1 MRLERAGS
9 SGSSRYHSLDLWRG
23 VACLAVVVFHATVYA
38 VREPPFAL
46 AGGLGHL
53 LLTWASA
60 GSHGVTVFFVIS
72 GYCISATAEATYQKG
87 RGLPEYFRR
96 RVRRIFPPYL
106 AALTLTALFLM
117 LAGSLRLDW
126 IWTEQVQGM
135 SVTSVI
141 AHPSSLDRW
150 QWLGNLTLTETWRWH
165 VVSGSSVRWILGQAW
180 TLCYEEQFYLVAGLL
195 LFTARRSFRLFFVG
209 ALAVTALTLAV
220 SGLPSV
226 AGTFLDGAWLLF
238 ATGIFVY
245 YELNHARWLTRASR
259 AVRAV
264 MAALTCPIVIYLCY
278 VGGDSQVGVAF
289 ALLMLLLHPWD
300 RSMMASPLSRP
311 FQYCGVMCYSLYL
324 VHWPIAK
331 GISHAFHVAGVT
343 SIWGTL
349 LVVVPSVVLATFGVA
364 IPFHR
369 HIERRFLNRL
379 PGLERGGPPDDEPV
393 SREPATIS
401 NVMAT
406 AKPNGAVLNQL

>member
-1 MRLERAGS
+1 MS
-9 SGSSRYHSLDLWRG
+9 SPQFGLAPGQSRRYHSLDLWRG

-38 VREPPFAL
+38 VREPSFAF

-60 GSHGVTVFFVIS
+60 GSHGVTIFFVIS
-72 GYCISATAEATYQKG
+72 GYCISASAEDAYRTG
-87 RGLPEYFRR
+87 RGMPDYFRR

-106 AALTLTALFLM
+106 AAVTLTALLLM
-117 LAGSLRLDW
+117 LAGSLGLAW
-126 IWTEQVQGM
+126 IWTEQAPDLP
-135 SVTSVI
+135 VTNVI
-141 AHPSSLDRW
+141 AHPASLDRW
-150 QWLGNLTLTETWRWH
+150 QWLGNVTLTETWRWH
-165 VVSGSSVRWILGQAW
+165 LVSGNGVRWILGQAW

-209 ALAVTALTLAV
+209 ALAVSALTLAV
-220 SGLPSV
+220 RGLPSL

-245 YELNHARWLTRASR
+245 YELNHARWLTRAGR
-259 AVRAV
+259 VVKIAL
-264 MAALTCPIVIYLCY
+264 AALACPSIVYFCY
-278 VGGDSQVGVAF
+278 VGGDSQVAVAF
-289 ALLMLLLHPWD
+289 ALLILLLHPWD
-300 RSMMASPLSRP
+300 RTVMASPLSRP

-331 GISHAFHVAGVT
+331 GITHAFQVSGVT

-349 LVVVPSVVLATFGVA
+349 LVVVPSVILATFIVA

-369 HIERRFLNRL
+369 HVERRFLNRL
-379 PGLERGGPPDDEPV
+379 PRLERGGLARAAALAERV
-393 SREPATIS
+393 S
-401 NVMAT
+401 
-406 AKPNGAVLNQL
+406 